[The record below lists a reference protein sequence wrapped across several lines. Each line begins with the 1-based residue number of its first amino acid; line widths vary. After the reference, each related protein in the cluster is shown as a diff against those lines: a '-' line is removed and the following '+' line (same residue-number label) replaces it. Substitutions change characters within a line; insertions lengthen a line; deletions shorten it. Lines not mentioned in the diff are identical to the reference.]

1 VITVILRVGGMTC
14 TGCEHSVSRAVGL
27 VPGILD
33 VTADHVGGT
42 VSLRM
47 AEDADLVAVR
57 CAIVG
62 AGFTTGAGVGG

>member
-1 VITVILRVGGMTC
+1 VITVILLVGGMTG
-14 TGCEHSVSRAVGL
+14 TGCEQSVSRAVGL
-27 VPGILD
+27 LPGICD

-47 AEDADLVAVR
+47 TEDADLVAVR

-62 AGFTTGAGVGG
+62 AGFTTGAGALG